1 VAEQYG
7 AAIEID
13 YHRLA
18 RTREGLRTFA
28 PKTLAAVDRDIREA
42 GREVTAD
49 AAATVNARARSHRK
63 RDTARGYRVQVRA
76 AGVRLVNATQGG
88 AILEFAAQ
96 PRCPQGASLVATL
109 NERYGSPGR
118 VLWGAWDRRAEAVN
132 ARIAGTIEGAE
143 RALQAAID
151 GA

>member
-1 VAEQYG
+1 MTEQFG

-28 PKTLAAVDRDIREA
+28 PKTLAAVDNDIREA
-42 GREVTAD
+42 GREVTAE
-49 AAATVNARARSHRK
+49 ASATVTARARSHRD

-76 AGVRLVNATQGG
+76 AGVRLVNATRGG

-96 PRCPQGASLVATL
+96 PRCPQGAALVATL
-109 NERYGSPGR
+109 NERYGAPGR
-118 VLWGAWDRRAEAVN
+118 VLWGAWDRRADAVN
-132 ARIAGTIEGAE
+132 ARIAATVEGAE
-143 RALQAAID
+143 RALQTAID